1 MEEKVLYSMESP
13 FQQEIN
19 VKGYYFGKN
28 EGKEHSACIVGAL
41 RGNEYQQLY
50 ICSKLIDVLK
60 KIEKHGDIVGE
71 NGILVIP
78 SVSNMSMD
86 FGKRFW
92 ISDDTDLNRLFP
104 GNPSG
109 ESGSRVAYAIMETT
123 KGYRYGIHLPSFYL
137 GGTFMP
143 HIRLLDPEHGST
155 SLANLFGL
163 PYVIEAK
170 SRPFDRTTLHNN
182 WQRNGTEAFSLYT
195 GMTGKIDDELAAQA
209 VSSILRF
216 LTRMGIIR
224 YYSHSGYIASVL
236 KEGDLEPIMTEAAGI
251 FIKKAEC
258 GQEVS
263 RGDVLAQIM
272 KADSGEIISEVKAPT
287 DGIIFYAETRPVVY
301 SNLLVF
307 QVIKR
312 IHL

>member
-1 MEEKVLYSMESP
+1 
-13 FQQEIN
+13 
-19 VKGYYFGKN
+19 
-28 EGKEHSACIVGAL
+28 
-41 RGNEYQQLY
+41 
-50 ICSKLIDVLK
+50 
-60 KIEKHGDIVGE
+60 
-71 NGILVIP
+71 
-78 SVSNMSMD
+78 
-86 FGKRFW
+86 
-92 ISDDTDLNRLFP
+92 
-104 GNPSG
+104 
-109 ESGSRVAYAIMETT
+109 
-123 KGYRYGIHLPSFYL
+123 
-137 GGTFMP
+137 MP

-272 KADSGEIISEVKAPT
+272 KADSGRLFPK
-287 DGIIFYAETRPVVY
+287 
-301 SNLLVF
+301 
-307 QVIKR
+307 
-312 IHL
+312 

>member
-1 MEEKVLYSMESP
+1 
-13 FQQEIN
+13 
-19 VKGYYFGKN
+19 
-28 EGKEHSACIVGAL
+28 
-41 RGNEYQQLY
+41 
-50 ICSKLIDVLK
+50 
-60 KIEKHGDIVGE
+60 
-71 NGILVIP
+71 
-78 SVSNMSMD
+78 
-86 FGKRFW
+86 
-92 ISDDTDLNRLFP
+92 
-104 GNPSG
+104 
-109 ESGSRVAYAIMETT
+109 
-123 KGYRYGIHLPSFYL
+123 
-137 GGTFMP
+137 MP

-195 GMTGKIDDELAAQA
+195 GMTGKIDDELATQA

-236 KEGDLEPIMTEAAGI
+236 KESDLEPIMTEAAGI
-251 FIKKAEC
+251 FIRKAEC

-272 KADSGEIISEVKAPT
+272 KADSGDYFGSYSTNRRYHFLRRDKACCLFKSFGISDNQENSSVKNLK
-287 DGIIFYAETRPVVY
+287 IF
-301 SNLLVF
+301 
-307 QVIKR
+307 
-312 IHL
+312 

>member
-1 MEEKVLYSMESP
+1 MGKMKEKNILP
-13 FQQEIN
+13 
-19 VKGYYFGKN
+19 
-28 EGKEHSACIVGAL
+28 AL

-216 LTRMGIIR
+216 LT
-224 YYSHSGYIASVL
+224 
-236 KEGDLEPIMTEAAGI
+236 IMTEAAGI

-307 QVIKR
+307 QIIKR

>member
-1 MEEKVLYSMESP
+1 
-13 FQQEIN
+13 
-19 VKGYYFGKN
+19 
-28 EGKEHSACIVGAL
+28 
-41 RGNEYQQLY
+41 
-50 ICSKLIDVLK
+50 
-60 KIEKHGDIVGE
+60 
-71 NGILVIP
+71 
-78 SVSNMSMD
+78 
-86 FGKRFW
+86 
-92 ISDDTDLNRLFP
+92 
-104 GNPSG
+104 
-109 ESGSRVAYAIMETT
+109 
-123 KGYRYGIHLPSFYL
+123 
-137 GGTFMP
+137 MP

-236 KEGDLEPIMTEAAGI
+236 TEGDLEPIMTEAAGI

-307 QVIKR
+307 QIIKR

>member
-1 MEEKVLYSMESP
+1 MEEKILYSMESP
-13 FQQEIN
+13 FQQEFN

-28 EGKEHSACIVGAL
+28 GGKKRSACIVGAL
-41 RGNEYQQLY
+41 RGTEYQQLY
-50 ICSKLIDVLK
+50 ICSKLIDILK
-60 KIEKHGDIVGE
+60 KIEKKGDIVGE

-78 SVSNMSMD
+78 AVNRISMD
-86 FGKRFW
+86 YGKRFW
-92 ISDDTDLNRLFP
+92 ISDDKDLNRLFP
-104 GNPSG
+104 GSPNG
-109 ESGSRVAYAIMETT
+109 ESGSRVVHAIWETT
-123 KGYRYGIHLPSFYL
+123 KGYQYGIHLPSFYL
-137 GGTFMP
+137 GGTFIP

-170 SRPFDRTTLHNN
+170 TRPFDRTTLHYN
-182 WQRNGTEAFSLYT
+182 WQKNGTEAFSLYT
-195 GMTGKIDDELAAQA
+195 GATGQIDDELAVQA

-236 KEGDLEPIMTEAAGI
+236 KEEDLEPVMTRAAGL
-251 FIKKAEC
+251 FIRKAEC

-263 RGDVLAQIM
+263 RGDVLARIM
-272 KADSGEIISEVKAPT
+272 EADSGEIISEVTAPT
-287 DGIIFYAETRPVVY
+287 DGILFYAQTKPVVY
-301 SNLLVF
+301 SDLLAF
-307 QVIKR
+307 QIIKR

>member
-92 ISDDTDLNRLFP
+92 ISDY
-104 GNPSG
+104 GN
-109 ESGSRVAYAIMETT
+109 
-123 KGYRYGIHLPSFYL
+123 
-137 GGTFMP
+137 
-143 HIRLLDPEHGST
+143 D
-155 SLANLFGL
+155 
-163 PYVIEAK
+163 
-170 SRPFDRTTLHNN
+170 
-182 WQRNGTEAFSLYT
+182 
-195 GMTGKIDDELAAQA
+195 
-209 VSSILRF
+209 
-216 LTRMGIIR
+216 
-224 YYSHSGYIASVL
+224 
-236 KEGDLEPIMTEAAGI
+236 
-251 FIKKAEC
+251 
-258 GQEVS
+258 
-263 RGDVLAQIM
+263 
-272 KADSGEIISEVKAPT
+272 
-287 DGIIFYAETRPVVY
+287 
-301 SNLLVF
+301 
-307 QVIKR
+307 KR
-312 IHL
+312 IPIWHSSAILLSWGNVYAAYPIA

>member
-1 MEEKVLYSMESP
+1 M
-13 FQQEIN
+13 
-19 VKGYYFGKN
+19 
-28 EGKEHSACIVGAL
+28 AA
-41 RGNEYQQLY
+41 
-50 ICSKLIDVLK
+50 
-60 KIEKHGDIVGE
+60 
-71 NGILVIP
+71 
-78 SVSNMSMD
+78 
-86 FGKRFW
+86 
-92 ISDDTDLNRLFP
+92 
-104 GNPSG
+104 
-109 ESGSRVAYAIMETT
+109 
-123 KGYRYGIHLPSFYL
+123 
-137 GGTFMP
+137 GTAPRAAHWM
-143 HIRLLDPEHGST
+143 RT
-155 SLANLFGL
+155 RW

-195 GMTGKIDDELAAQA
+195 GMTGKIDDELATQA

-236 KEGDLEPIMTEAAGI
+236 KESDLEPIMTEAAGI
-251 FIKKAEC
+251 FIRKAEC

-272 KADSGEIISEVKAPT
+272 KADSGEIISEVTAPT

-307 QVIKR
+307 QIIKR